1 MPVAD
6 IEIVMMA
13 SLSLAV
19 LLANCFPREINDWE
33 GLSSSLRSLL
43 AGGTRSPFNYNYNY
57 N

>member
-19 LLANCFPREINDWE
+19 LLANRFPREINDWE